1 VQFAGLAPGLPGIY
15 QLNVIPPA
23 APASNR
29 LYIVEN
35 GVTSNVT
42 TLPIQGG
49 TNVTNVQGSID
60 GVYPASGIYAAR
72 NANQPTGGPV
82 SFSEMLNAGAATVS
96 FDIQPNAQPFTVTA
110 VGPGAIAFLQ
120 IDPAGGTWH
129 GYVTSP
135 PPVAR
140 VGDFSLSGI
149 VVYDLLSGT
158 PFPADIIP
166 ASRFDPIEVQAASLL
181 PFPNV
186 FPSTP
191 SPNATFLYASRPLM
205 QSGHFSIG
213 SGQAFD
219 DLSNLYF
226 GGFVNIGQPPPSTQT
241 TEFLLF
247 VDGMLVAT
255 QDVSYPVQ

>member
-1 VQFAGLAPGLPGIY
+1 
-15 QLNVIPPA
+15 
-23 APASNR
+23 
-29 LYIVEN
+29 
-35 GVTSNVT
+35 
-42 TLPIQGG
+42 
-49 TNVTNVQGSID
+49 VTNVQGSID

-72 NANQPTGGPV
+72 NANKPTGGPV

-96 FDIQPNAQPFTVTA
+96 FDIRPNAQPFTVTA
-110 VGPGAIAFLQ
+110 VGPEAIAFLQ
-120 IDPAGGTWH
+120 IDPAGGTWQ

-135 PPVAR
+135 TPVAR

-149 VVYDLLSGT
+149 VAYDLLSGT
-158 PFPADIIP
+158 PFPGNIIP
-166 ASRFDPIEVQAASLL
+166 LSRFDPIEVQAASLL

-241 TEFLLF
+241 AEFLLF
-247 VDGMLVAT
+247 VDGILVAT
-255 QDVSYPVQ
+255 KDLSYPVQ